1 MKLLSYQ
8 NDVFE
13 IFGNKM
19 KEMEEALV
27 EKDALL
33 KHKVEKVKH
42 LEERQH
48 CLIEET
54 CSCNKCDFKTY
65 HKTSLKIHTFKST
78 VLLKSF

>member
-1 MKLLSYQ
+1 MWQKIWRKQQRENQLKLLSYQ

-13 IFGNKM
+13 RFGNKM

-33 KHKVEKVKH
+33 KHIIEKVKH

-48 CLIEET
+48 CLIEKT
-54 CSCNKCDFKTY
+54 C
-65 HKTSLKIHTFKST
+65 
-78 VLLKSF
+78 